1 MITTRLKDGLGN
13 RLFQVSALLG
23 YAERW
28 CLKPVFFPGRIDH
41 CIHEGADAVVS
52 LFPDIPIVWD
62 LDSGL
67 TDSAVTINEL
77 AEHCHSYVERERPTL
92 KLANSL
98 IVLNGHFQSERY
110 MPSKGITLN
119 YAGLISPERMTELQ
133 THYRMC
139 GWWVHVRLGDY
150 MILPHHQ
157 IDVRAYLA
165 KALAAAD
172 IPSGTSVAVYSDTLD
187 IALRLLGGLRP
198 DIVWVGPPPGHLS
211 TVETLY
217 AMSLADQGC
226 ICGNSS
232 FSWWGAYGSAAR
244 KAGRPVYFP
253 GRWSQLGI
261 ASEGIYPS
269 WGTVIEF

>member
-1 MITTRLKDGLGN
+1 MITAQLKDGLGN

-28 CLKPVFFPGRIDH
+28 GLKPVFFPGRIDH
-41 CIHEGADAVVS
+41 CIHEGADAAPS

-62 LDSGL
+62 LDSVL
-67 TDSAVTINEL
+67 TDSAATIKEL
-77 AEHCHSYVERERPTL
+77 AKDCHSYVEREKPSLT
-92 KLANSL
+92 L
-98 IVLNGHFQSERY
+98 IVLNGYFQTERY
-110 MPSKGITLN
+110 MPSRGITLN
-119 YAGLISPERMTELQ
+119 YAALISPERMAELQ

-157 IDVRAYLA
+157 IDVGAYLA

-198 DIVWVGPPPGHLS
+198 DIVWVGPPEGLK